1 MPYILLRSSACPQ
14 LLGDYYMVRKGAGG
28 RRGPATV
35 TQVIERVNAH
45 YEVQAV
51 EMGTIYRWCPE
62 SVLIECEVCG
72 KKPTLTVSK
81 DACGECGADHRAI
94 VEEVLEARPEE
105 EQEVGHPW
113 RSLRPYYTPTS
124 GA

>member
-1 MPYILLRSSACPQ
+1 MC
-14 LLGDYYMVRKGAGG
+14 GKGAGG

-62 SVLIECEVCG
+62 SVLIECECG

-81 DACGECGADHRAI
+81 DACGECSADHRAI
-94 VEEVLEARPEE
+94 VEEVLEARPKE
-105 EQEVGHPW
+105 EQEVDHPW
-113 RSLRPYYTPTS
+113 RSLRPYYTPTR
-124 GA
+124 GV